1 MRADELES
9 LLGSWLIDLAS
20 ENRSPQ
26 TRKISRDGVRAFLSW
41 CAAEG
46 LEPAL
51 DRPTV
56 SKFTADLLAR
66 SAPATARARQLAVR
80 RFSHWL
86 AAEEIIPRGELLGP
100 TPPSLGQPGVPELA
114 EDELAPL
121 IPARPGQT
129 GMDRPAA
136 AI

>member
-9 LLGSWLIDLAS
+9 LVGSWMIDLAS

-26 TRKISRDGVRAFLSW
+26 TRKIYRDGVRAFLSW

-86 AAEEIIPRGELLGP
+86 AAEEIIPRDELLRL
-100 TPPSLGQPGVPELA
+100 TPPSLRKPVVPELT
-114 EDELAPL
+114 EDQLDAL
-121 IPARPGQT
+121 VPGCQGKT
-129 GMDRPAA
+129 VMERL
-136 AI
+136 